1 MGIMHFGANMSVT
14 SDNVRNLFLEYFQE
28 RDHLLLPSSSLI
40 PVDDPSVLFT
50 SAGMQQFKAY
60 YSGDKQAPHPRITT
74 SQKCFRTSDIDEV
87 GDSSHLTFFEML
99 GNFSF
104 GDYFKRES
112 IEWAWELLT
121 ERVGIEAD
129 LLWVTVF
136 EGDGVLPRDEESAS
150 HWRNVGVPDERI
162 IFRPKAENFWGP
174 TGDRGP
180 CGPDTEIHYRLC
192 PPEQG
197 HQETG
202 PAGDPG
208 RYLELWNLVFNE
220 FYQDHDGS
228 LRPLEVSG
236 VDTGAGFERW
246 VVLMQGKNSVYDT
259 DLYTG
264 IVGAT
269 VSALGLTSQ
278 SDEERALRIISE
290 HIRAGVFLVADGV
303 MPGNEGRGYVLRR
316 QLRRLIGQARLIGNK
331 DPFVATVA
339 DAAIETMSSAY
350 PEVEARRDHILSVF
364 TDEEERFQLTLD
376 RGMTALDSELN
387 NHTEGEIPGHLAFM
401 FHDTYG
407 VPIDLVKDIAG
418 SRGIPVDSEGF
429 LLAMNDQRER
439 SREQSNVILDTM
451 PKGLP
456 ATEFVGYQV
465 EEKESCKIVAI
476 FQDGDLVSSAE
487 LGDEVSIVLDSTPFY
502 AESGGQVGDTGCIIA
517 NEFRFIVQDAKK
529 NGEGTYFHIG
539 RINRGSV
546 EVGEVVS
553 AHIDGLRRTRIRRNH
568 TATHLLHSA
577 LRINCGEHI
586 RQAGSF
592 VGDEYLRFDFTQ
604 PEGLTTDMLTL
615 IENDVNNS
623 ILQSKRAETEITEVQ
638 VAIEAGAMALFGEKY
653 GDSVRMVRIDDTSL
667 ELCGGTHVDRTSEI
681 GSFIVTKEEN
691 IGSGVRR
698 IEAVTGHS
706 AVDVARCA
714 LDVVRDVAGRL
725 ETATDEVLQR
735 LDKVTK
741 DNADNRRLIGEL
753 RRQVAEQQLA
763 VVASHADNV
772 DGITKVVTSV
782 DVQDAETLRNICEN
796 MDGVLSDPWVFF
808 LGAVVNNRPL
818 FFSGASPKAVS
829 MGINA
834 SLLVKAACLVAGG
847 GGGGSAEMAN
857 GGGKHPKQIE
867 AALRA
872 VNDVINEQVG

>member
-1 MGIMHFGANMSVT
+1 MSVT

-60 YSGDKQAPHPRITT
+60 YSGEKQAPHPRITT

-150 HWRNVGVPDERI
+150 YWRDVGIPNERI
-162 IFRPKAENFWGP
+162 VFRPKAENFWGP
-174 TGDRGP
+174 TGDSGP
-180 CGPDTEIHYRLC
+180 CGPDTEIHYRMC
-192 PPEQG
+192 PPDKG
-197 HQETG
+197 HRETG

-208 RYLELWNLVFNE
+208 RYLELWNLVFNQ
-220 FYQDHDGS
+220 FYQGHDGS
-228 LRPLEVSG
+228 LAPLSLSG

-246 VVLMQGKNSVYDT
+246 VVLMQGKQSVYDT

-264 IVGAT
+264 IMDAA
-269 VSALGLTSQ
+269 VSALSMSSR

-303 MPGNEGRGYVLRR
+303 MPSNEGRGYVLRR
-316 QLRRLIGQARLIGNK
+316 QLRRLIGQARLVGNTGS
-331 DPFVATVA
+331 FVDKVA
-339 DAAIETMSSAY
+339 EAAIEVMRSAY
-350 PEVEARRDHILSVF
+350 PDVEARRDHILGVL
-364 TDEEERFQLTLD
+364 TEEEKRFQATLD
-376 RGMTALDSELN
+376 RGMSALETELN
-387 NHTEGEIPGHLAFM
+387 NHTDKKIPGHVAFM

-407 VPIDLVKDIAG
+407 VPIDLVKDVAG
-418 SRGIPVDSEGF
+418 NRGITVDSEGF
-429 LLAMNDQRER
+429 LLAMEGQRER
-439 SREQSNVILDTM
+439 SREQSNVMLDAM

-456 ATEFVGYQV
+456 PSEFIGYQF
-465 EEKESCKIVAI
+465 EEKKSCKVVAVLC
-476 FQDGDLVSSAE
+476 DGEVVSSAE
-487 LGDEVSIVLDSTPFY
+487 NAESGGQISVVLDNTPFY
-502 AESGGQVGDTGCIIA
+502 AESGGQIGDTGHIFG
-517 NEFRFIVQDAKK
+517 NGFQFVVHDTKK

-539 RINRGSV
+539 KINAGSV
-546 EVGEVVS
+546 EVGDVLS
-553 AHIDGLRRTRIRRNH
+553 AQIDGLRRARIRRNH
-568 TATHLLHSA
+568 TATHLLHAA
-577 LRINCGEHI
+577 LRANCGEHI

-604 PEGLTTDMLTL
+604 PESLASDMLTS

-623 ILQSKRAETEITEVQ
+623 ILQSKHVETEITEVQ
-638 VAIEAGAMALFGEKY
+638 EAIEAGAMALFGEKY
-653 GDSVRMVRIDDTSL
+653 GDNVRMVRIDDTSL

-691 IGSGVRR
+691 MGSGVRR

-706 AVDVARCA
+706 AVDVARGA
-714 LDVVRDVAGRL
+714 LNVVRDAAARL
-725 ETATDEVLQR
+725 GAATDEVVER
-735 LDKVTK
+735 LDKVTT
-741 DNADNRRLIGEL
+741 DNADNRKLIVTL
-753 RRQVAEQQLA
+753 RRQIAGQRLSA
-763 VVASHADNV
+763 IASQAKNI
-772 DGITKVVTSV
+772 DGLTTVVTSI
-782 DVQDAETLRNICEN
+782 DVEDAETLRNISEN
-796 MDGVLSDPWVFF
+796 ISSVLSEPWVFF
-808 LGAVVNNRPL
+808 LGAIVKNRPL
-818 FFSGASPKAVS
+818 FFSGASSNAVS

-834 SLLVKAACLVAGG
+834 GNLVKAACLIAGG
-847 GGGGSAEMAN
+847 GGGGSAEKAN
-857 GGGKHPKQIE
+857 GGGKHSKQMD
-867 AALRA
+867 AAVRS
-872 VNDVINEQVG
+872 VNDVIDEQRA